1 MNLNLKNVQISGIR
15 KFYNEVKKIDGAISL
30 TLGQPDFPVPK
41 VVKEALINAVNEDKT
56 VYTENAGI
64 LPLRKEISQYL
75 MKRGIDYSADE
86 ICITVGGSEAIF
98 TILTALINE
107 GDNVLIP
114 TPAYPA
120 YENIVN
126 ILGGNV
132 VSYGLNDDFSI
143 NIENLKVLIK
153 ENQIKVLV
161 LSLPSNPL
169 GTILTKEEK
178 DELIKIIANN
188 NIFVVTDEI
197 YESLIYEEYYSV
209 AEEKEIL
216 DKVIYISGFSKMFS
230 MTGLRV
236 GYFAAQKHL
245 MDEIMKVHQYNVSCA
260 TSICQ
265 WAALE
270 GLRNGLD
277 DVENMRNVLRER
289 KDYVISELRN
299 MGLEVNEPK
308 GAFYV
313 FPSIKKFNMSSEE
326 FCLKLLNE
334 EKIACVPG
342 SSFGIGGEGYIRIS
356 YCYSM
361 EELKKALLGLKKF
374 INKI

>member
-143 NIENLKVLIK
+143 NIENLKALIK

-188 NIFVVTDEI
+188 NIFVVTYEI

-236 GYFAAQKHL
+236 GYFAAQKQL

>member
-236 GYFAAQKHL
+236 GYFAAQKQL

>member
-1 MNLNLKNVQISGIR
+1 MNVNLENVQISGIR
-15 KFYNEVKKIDGAISL
+15 KFYNKVKEIDGAISL

-41 VVKEALINAVNEDKT
+41 VVREALISAVNENKT

-64 LPLRKEISQYL
+64 LPLRKEISKYL
-75 MKRGIDYSADE
+75 MSNGVYYLSDE

-98 TILTALINE
+98 TIFTALINK

-120 YENIVN
+120 YENIIK

-132 VSYGLNDDFSI
+132 ISYSLNDDFSI
-143 NIENLKVLIK
+143 NMENLKALIK
-153 ENQIKVLV
+153 ENEIKVLV

-169 GTILTKEEK
+169 GTILEKEEK
-178 DELIKIIANN
+178 EKLVKIISHN
-188 NIFVVTDEI
+188 NIIVVSDEI
-197 YESLIYEEYYSV
+197 YESLIYGEYHSV
-209 AEEKEIL
+209 AQEKNIL

-236 GYFAAQKHL
+236 GYFAAKKKF

-260 TSICQ
+260 ASICQ
-265 WAALE
+265 YAALE
-270 GLRNGLD
+270 GLKNGLE
-277 DVENMRNVLRER
+277 DVEYMKNIFRER
-289 KDYVISELRN
+289 KDYVIYELRN
-299 MGLEVNEPK
+299 MGLEVNEAK

-313 FPSIKKFNMSSEE
+313 FPSIKKFNMTSEE
-326 FCLKLLNE
+326 FCLRLLNE

-342 SSFGIGGEGYIRIS
+342 SAFGAGGEGYIRIS

-361 EELKKALLGLKKF
+361 EELTKALLGLKNF
-374 INKI
+374 ISKL

>member
-1 MNLNLKNVQISGIR
+1 M
-15 KFYNEVKKIDGAISL
+15 
-30 TLGQPDFPVPK
+30 
-41 VVKEALINAVNEDKT
+41 
-56 VYTENAGI
+56 
-64 LPLRKEISQYL
+64 
-75 MKRGIDYSADE
+75 
-86 ICITVGGSEAIF
+86 
-98 TILTALINE
+98 
-107 GDNVLIP
+107 
-114 TPAYPA
+114 YPA
-120 YENIVN
+120 S
-126 ILGGNV
+126 IL
-132 VSYGLNDDFSI
+132 D
-143 NIENLKVLIK
+143 IK
-153 ENQIKVLV
+153 ENEIKVLV

-178 DELIKIIANN
+178 EDLIKIINDN
-188 NIFVVTDEI
+188 NILVVTDEI
-197 YESLIYEEYYSV
+197 YESLIYEDYYSV
-209 AEEKEIL
+209 AQHKDIL

-236 GYFAAQKHL
+236 GYFAAEKKL

-260 TSICQ
+260 ASICQ

-270 GLRNGLD
+270 GLKNGLH
-277 DVENMRNVLRER
+277 DVEHMRNVFSER
-289 KDYVISELRN
+289 KDYVITELRN

-326 FCLKLLNE
+326 FCLRLLSE

-342 SSFGIGGEGYIRIS
+342 SAFGTGGEGYIRIS

-374 INKI
+374 INKL

>member
-64 LPLRKEISQYL
+64 LPLRKETSQYL

-143 NIENLKVLIK
+143 NIENLKALIK

-236 GYFAAQKHL
+236 GYFAAQKKL

-299 MGLEVNEPK
+299 IGLEVNEPK

>member
-236 GYFAAQKHL
+236 GYFAAQKQL

-361 EELKKALLGLKKF
+361 EELKKALLGLEKF
-374 INKI
+374 INKL

>member
-143 NIENLKVLIK
+143 NIENLKALIK

-236 GYFAAQKHL
+236 GYFAAQKKL

-299 MGLEVNEPK
+299 IGLEVNEPK